1 MREPGPHGPHT
12 DVYWIGHGTV
22 LLRAAPEHIK
32 AATPVQDVT
41 EKARDPLDTAK
52 QALNNIRNRGVTHY
66 IDLNKSNKRQRE
78 EIATDEEADDMD
90 EDLHDL
96 PGHQLPPDRWQVS
109 DDGRLWTRIHNT
121 PRRKLYVPEMT
132 ADVPV
137 HLFLPE
143 RSTDIRRGSPNPEH
157 IRN

>member
-32 AATPVQDVT
+32 AATPIQDVT

-66 IDLNKSNKRQRE
+66 IDLNKSNKRHRE

-90 EDLHDL
+90 EDLHQL

-109 DDGRLWTRIHNT
+109 EDGRLLDENPQHPSPKALCARAYSRCAGAPLPTGACHRHQTRE
-121 PRRKLYVPEMT
+121 PQP
-132 ADVPV
+132 
-137 HLFLPE
+137 
-143 RSTDIRRGSPNPEH
+143 
-157 IRN
+157 